1 MSIFNGQNE
10 DNHWFS
16 IADLMSVLMLIY
28 IFISVIYIIKITHE
42 KNRIEK
48 IAVSYNQLQYE
59 LYKDLESE
67 FKDDL
72 KKWNAV
78 LDQSTLSVRFE
89 EPIIF
94 FNRGSA
100 TLKEEFKVILNDFFP
115 RYLKILTSDKYR
127 DDVEEI
133 RIEGHTSSKWA
144 ENLSKDEIYLKNM
157 ELSQDRTRNVL
168 AYLLE
173 HQQNNEQLTMILP
186 KITTNGLSSSKLIMK
201 NGVEDK
207 EASRRVEFRVRTN
220 AENQITRIL
229 TVPSN

>member
-1 MSIFNGQNE
+1 M
-10 DNHWFS
+10 
-16 IADLMSVLMLIY
+16 
-28 IFISVIYIIKITHE
+28 
-42 KNRIEK
+42 
-48 IAVSYNQLQYE
+48 
-59 LYKDLESE
+59 
-67 FKDDL
+67 

-133 RIEGHTSSKWA
+133 RIEGHTSSEWA

-173 HQQNNEQLTMILP
+173 HQQNNEQLALILP

-201 NGVEDK
+201 NGLEDK

-220 AENQITRIL
+220 AEKQITRIL
-229 TVPSN
+229 TIPSN